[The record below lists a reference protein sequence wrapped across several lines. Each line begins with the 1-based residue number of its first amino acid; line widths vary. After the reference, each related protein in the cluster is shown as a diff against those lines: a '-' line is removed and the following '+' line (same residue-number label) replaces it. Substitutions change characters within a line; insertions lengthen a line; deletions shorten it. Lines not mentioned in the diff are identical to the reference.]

1 MKHLHILILSL
12 LLAITP
18 TSAGWFNN
26 NEEKQ
31 RRIEVEKQLEFQR
44 KTTDDWQSIA
54 GVLVIGAVILFTV
67 GTALGSKTRR
77 DGTGK

>member
-12 LLAITP
+12 LLTVAP
-18 TSAGWFNN
+18 MDAGWFSH

-31 RRIEVEKQLEFQR
+31 RRIEVEQQLDLQR
-44 KTTDDWQSIA
+44 KSTDDWQIVA
-54 GVLVIGAVILFTV
+54 GALVIGAIILFTV

-77 DGTGK
+77 DGAHK